1 MWTVLAAE
9 SSCLIPTFDVDSIS
23 IADPGREGSP
33 SESLVIPFPLSLLKP
48 ILVFGLEGAG
58 LLSFASACERVD
70 KDNLDGAGSL
80 NTLEAIRDVLAGGRG
95 VIIDVEGRDTAVD
108 AGGRG
113 LVGDGGLDFADEA
126 VVGRANEENDW
137 DLRRCAKVLPGVV
150 GGAPPPEETQ
160 RLT

>member
-1 MWTVLAAE
+1 M
-9 SSCLIPTFDVDSIS
+9 
-23 IADPGREGSP
+23 
-33 SESLVIPFPLSLLKP
+33 
-48 ILVFGLEGAG
+48 
-58 LLSFASACERVD
+58 LSFASACERVD

-150 GGAPPPEETQ
+150 GGAPPLELSIVLATEDSGVRAGSLPLPLSGAP
-160 RLT
+160 RPFVFSF